1 MTTLL
6 LHQPLTI
13 GVHSTYNK
21 PKIWANHYRSWVSV
35 TFLEAMRRLSHDVW
49 LVLKETSLI
58 KKVNISSF
66 KLQQACEAI

>member
-1 MTTLL
+1 MTILL
-6 LHQPLTI
+6 LHRPLAI

-21 PKIWANHYRSWVSV
+21 PRFWANHYRSWVSV

-49 LVLKETSLI
+49 LALKETSLI

-66 KLQQACEAI
+66 SCNKLAEAI